1 MNETVLVMTLFAI
14 TGGLGLT
21 IGLIFGLL
29 RNKSVVS

>member
-21 IGLIFGLL
+21 IGLIFGML
-29 RNKSVVS
+29 RKGAQ